1 MCRYV
6 CLSILLGSF
15 ALLTVYYSFL
25 VAFGVMYCASILVV
39 IGTAFSA
46 GYRKRLKA
54 PVLADQ
60 PVYPAGKELMGSNNL
75 HAV

>member
-1 MCRYV
+1 MRRYV

-25 VAFGVMYCASILVV
+25 MAFCVMNCASILVV
-39 IGTAFSA
+39 IETAFSA

-54 PVLADQ
+54 AVLADQ
-60 PVYPAGKELMGSNNL
+60 PVYPAGKELMGSNRL
-75 HAV
+75 HAA